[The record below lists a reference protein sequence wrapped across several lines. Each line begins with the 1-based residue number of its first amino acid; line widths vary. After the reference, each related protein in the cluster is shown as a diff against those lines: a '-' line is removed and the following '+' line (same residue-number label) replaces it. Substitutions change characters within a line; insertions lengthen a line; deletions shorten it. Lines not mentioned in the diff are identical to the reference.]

1 MTALTTPAQLASR
14 LRVAEASLDATS
26 AQAACDHA
34 SGMVRGVS
42 GQVLSFVAQETI
54 DLPGG
59 ERILR
64 LPQRPVVVDG
74 PNPLTVVEVGEFG
87 GIDVT
92 MVENRD
98 YTRMGAD
105 LTRGWPWWYGGHQ
118 RLQGWPHTSPVGVWA
133 PKVRVTYSHGHA
145 VIPDQVTSIVLDV
158 AAVLYSNPKQLRSI
172 AVDDYSETRASEV
185 LGANLVASIG
195 LKLAE
200 VGLKRRA
207 FAIRTV

>member
-1 MTALTTPAQLASR
+1 MTALITPAQLASR
-14 LRVAEASLDATS
+14 LRVPVASLDAPS
-26 AQAACDHA
+26 AQDACDHA
-34 SGMVRGVS
+34 TGMVRGVS
-42 GQVLSFVAQETI
+42 AQTLSFVAGDTI

-74 PNPLTVVEVGEFG
+74 GNPLTVIELGEYG

-92 MVENRD
+92 MIEHRD
-98 YTRMGAD
+98 YTRLGAD
-105 LTRGWPWWYGGHQ
+105 LKRGWPWWYGASQ
-118 RLQGWPHTSPVGVWA
+118 RLQGWPYTRLTGVWA
-133 PKVRVTYSHGHA
+133 PTVRVTYSHGYA
-145 VIPDQVTSIVLDV
+145 TLPDEVTSIVLDV
-158 AAVLYSNPKQLRSI
+158 AAVLYSNPTQLRSI
-172 AVDDYSETRASEV
+172 SIDDYSETRATEV
-185 LGANLVASIG
+185 LGANLVAAIG